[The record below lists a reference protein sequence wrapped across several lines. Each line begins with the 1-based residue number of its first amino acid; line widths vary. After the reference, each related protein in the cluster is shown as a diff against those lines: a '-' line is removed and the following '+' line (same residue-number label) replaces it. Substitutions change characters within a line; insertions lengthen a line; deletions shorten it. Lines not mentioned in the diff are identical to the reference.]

1 MVAGAD
7 GADGGELRT
16 TRCSTDNEAFRDVAA
31 KVGRVGCG
39 PFQRVFGGEPV
50 RKGGQQDG
58 VAVCD
63 YGAAA

>member
-31 KVGRVGCG
+31 KVGLLGCG
-39 PFQRVFGGEPV
+39 PFQRVFGSEPV
-50 RKGGQQDG
+50 RKKDQQDG

-63 YGAAA
+63 YGAAD